1 MKTDGGA
8 GERLPAL
15 RAEGE
20 IAMRGLGMKN
30 RKVLYGVI
38 AAVCVAAL
46 AIVFL
51 LVWNTH
57 RAKPQEGEK
66 AYTLEV
72 LDDAGALK
80 SYEGRTDAEYL
91 SGIMTELAE
100 GGDFSYEAEEGAYG
114 LFITTIN
121 GVTADFN
128 TDGSYW
134 AIYVNGNYG
143 DYGADQQPV
152 TDGDTFR
159 FAYEK

>member
-1 MKTDGGA
+1 
-8 GERLPAL
+8 
-15 RAEGE
+15 
-20 IAMRGLGMKN
+20 MREPGMKN

-46 AIVFL
+46 VIVFL

-57 RAKPQEGEK
+57 RAKPQQGEK

-80 SYEGRTDAEYL
+80 SYAGRTDAEYL
-91 SGIMTELAE
+91 SGIMAELAE
-100 GGDFSYEAEEGAYG
+100 GGDFSYEAEESTYG
-114 LFITTIN
+114 LFITAIN

-152 TDGDTFR
+152 ADGDTFR